1 VNWIIYTLKHPRT
14 SEVRYVGFTLQTPKQ
29 RLGEHISEAL
39 RSLGPERRRS
49 HKNNWVLSLL
59 TIGLIPVL
67 EVIEDGAGDGWKD
80 TERHWIAGYQAAGA
94 RLVNAKH
101 GGDGVIGYWG
111 TAEQRT
117 AAARRKKKVPLISRV
132 MGRVM
137 VDDSAPVL
145 KGVHCLRFTGALNPN
160 GYAQVS
166 DGNYGRVYVHVV
178 TWVDKHGPVPPGKE
192 LHHLCVNRWCC
203 AWQHLEP
210 ITHGDHMRL
219 TPNANRL
226 KTKCRHGHLFSG
238 ENTIICKN
246 GGRKCKICMAGAH
259 KRSHARKVEAAG
271 GIVGKRN
278 SEKTH
283 CPSGHEYTP
292 ENTHV
297 NNKGSRLCLACRVV
311 NAKRRVWT

>member
-203 AWQHLEP
+203 AWQHLE
-210 ITHGDHMRL
+210 TNYAWRSYE
-219 TPNANRL
+219 AYAERQQA
-226 KTKCRHGHLFSG
+226 
-238 ENTIICKN
+238 KN
-246 GGRKCKICMAGAH
+246 EMSARTFVQRREHDNLQERRSEVQDLYGRRTQAKSCPEGGGRG
-259 KRSHARKVEAAG
+259 R
-271 GIVGKRN
+271 
-278 SEKTH
+278 H
-283 CPSGHEYTP
+283 C
-292 ENTHV
+292 
-297 NNKGSRLCLACRVV
+297 R
-311 NAKRRVWT
+311 